1 MRTRLFRQYL
11 YHRGLVAGVVI
22 ALLLLAF
29 MCPVM
34 LPALCSG
41 SQQTCQHHTCWL
53 LELGS
58 IILVIAVFVWL
69 LWVARF
75 ALPREYP
82 LLLFRPPRPL
92 FLNLIIF

>member
-1 MRTRLFRQYL
+1 MRTRLFRQSL
-11 YHRGLVAGVVI
+11 SHRGFVAGVVI
-22 ALLLLAF
+22 ALLVLAF

-34 LPALCSG
+34 QPAFCSG
-41 SQQTCQHHTCWL
+41 GQQVCQHHTCWL

-58 IILVIAVFVWL
+58 IILVIVAFACL